1 MSTDRSTDPFVSS
14 LIVRR
19 LHYYHPQQHIGNGAW
34 NDILTSESF
43 YWRWDASG
51 DKWAQR

>member
-1 MSTDRSTDPFVSS
+1 MITAATYRQWRV
-14 LIVRR
+14 
-19 LHYYHPQQHIGNGAW
+19 W

-51 DKWAQR
+51 DKWVQRVESITEASDTVQR